1 MRTSLF
7 LIPILSLCAGACAP
21 ARAEA
26 GPFPIATAAAQ
37 AGPPVAAGSASGRA
51 AGSEAGPMSQA
62 GALAPASL
70 PFPGSNRAD
79 ANRPVILDAWKRRVD
94 RNHGVHAWNR
104 DNDGMR
110 VFQEWIALL
119 TLAQGRGPQER
130 ERMGL
135 ALQRYVVGGNIGPL
149 GFVGT
154 SIPVPGYDQGDFD
167 MSLLNCASLLGLF
180 EDDRTLLTDTT
191 FLHLIKR
198 VARVWGQRPKGH
210 FEVGF
215 VSMPETENHLFM
227 TESTRFLINQMIAGN
242 RRGLPALAA
251 LRDSLQGA
259 GVELD
264 NGQGPLKRLL
274 LRNMQQALRKGF
286 FEFNAQIYQRFTLHA
301 LDNLY
306 SFSRDPAVSEGAAC
320 LLDYLSAVFA
330 FQSFGSVRYGPYRR
344 SSEVY
349 GDSSLIGNDAVCSF
363 FALQS
368 GAFGPSAAGFWRI
381 RNSHA
386 HMALFSAVLKYR
398 VPAPILAY
406 MQGRPAE
413 YRAEIRSAYAGRGM
427 RRRPTEA
434 YSGGP
439 DWLLTAGGRYE
450 SYAGPN
456 FPTLRFWFNDAPWVY
471 DVITRPG
478 SLLLDPARERPREL
492 KDILHFR
499 GAQWRAN
506 NMAIHRNFLYGYAPA
521 ARYNPPD
528 WPQHVPAGWKWD
540 GRTYATRDF
549 DFRFFDRS
557 DRGVYVVLS
566 RLRPLE
572 TWLRWGYQR
581 YMRGGIEVVDTADV
595 GSLQALRDSTLARNA
610 AKAHWPLGPH
620 RYTYVDFSGARLGLN
635 ARYDG
640 TRDGIVRV
648 QEPPADTAASAA
660 PDVVPPFPVAG
671 ADAPTASA
679 GFLPRRASRPLF
691 QVETYRP
698 WRGKVAEADG
708 EGGLWL
714 YHPGTGGYCLADFR
728 EWWNPR
734 RIVKE

>member
-1 MRTSLF
+1 
-7 LIPILSLCAGACAP
+7 
-21 ARAEA
+21 
-26 GPFPIATAAAQ
+26 
-37 AGPPVAAGSASGRA
+37 
-51 AGSEAGPMSQA
+51 
-62 GALAPASL
+62 
-70 PFPGSNRAD
+70 
-79 ANRPVILDAWKRRVD
+79 
-94 RNHGVHAWNR
+94 
-104 DNDGMR
+104 
-110 VFQEWIALL
+110 
-119 TLAQGRGPQER
+119 
-130 ERMGL
+130 
-135 ALQRYVVGGNIGPL
+135 VVGGNIGPL

-167 MSLLNCASLLGLF
+167 MSLLNCVSLLSLF
-180 EDDRTLLTDTT
+180 EDERTLLTDTT
-191 FLHLIKR
+191 FVHLIKR

-242 RRGLPALAA
+242 RRGLPALAS
-251 LRDSLQGA
+251 LRDSLQAA

-264 NGQGPLKRLL
+264 NGHGPLKRLL

-306 SFSRDPAVSEGAAC
+306 SFSRDPAVSEGAAI

-330 FQSFGSVRYGPYRR
+330 FQSFDAVRYGPYRR

-368 GAFGPSAAGFWRI
+368 GAFGSHANAFWRSHS
-381 RNSHA
+381 SHA

-413 YRAEIRSAYAGRGM
+413 YRAEIHSAYAGRGL
-427 RRRPTEA
+427 RRRPTES

-450 SYAGPN
+450 TYAGPN
-456 FPTLRFWFNDAPWVY
+456 FPTLRFWFSDAPWVY

-478 SLLLDPARERPREL
+478 SLLLDPARERPRQL

-499 GAQWRAN
+499 GTQWRAN

-521 ARYNPPD
+521 SDYNPTD

-540 GRTYATRDF
+540 GRTYSTRDF

-566 RLRPLE
+566 RLRSPR

-581 YMRGGIEVVDTADV
+581 YMRGGIEVVDTADAP
-595 GSLQALRDSTLARNA
+595 SLAALRDSTLAHNEG
-610 AKAHWPLGPH
+610 KAHWPLGPH
-620 RYTYVDFSGARLGLN
+620 RYTYVDFAGARLGLN
-635 ARYDG
+635 SRYDG

-648 QEPPADTAASAA
+648 QEAPADTATASAPA
-660 PDVVPPFPVAG
+660 VVPPFTVSGAAG
-671 ADAPTASA
+671 APTASA
-679 GFLPRRASRPLF
+679 GFLPGRSSRPLF

-698 WRGKVAEADG
+698 WRGTVAAADG

-714 YHPGTGGYCLADFR
+714 YHPGTGGYCRADFR

>member
-1 MRTSLF
+1 MRAA
-7 LIPILSLCAGACAP
+7 IILAILPSLCVG
-21 ARAEA
+21 
-26 GPFPIATAAAQ
+26 AAA
-37 AGPPVAAGSASGRA
+37 
-51 AGSEAGPMSQA
+51 
-62 GALAPASL
+62 LNDAPRVPDRTVSPESNPRDSL
-70 PFPGSNRAD
+70 PAPGTNLAE

-94 RNHGVHAWNR
+94 RNRGVHVWSR
-104 DNDGMR
+104 ENDGMR
-110 VFQEWIALL
+110 VFQEWITLL
-119 TLAQGRGPQER
+119 TLAQGAGPQER
-130 ERMGL
+130 ARVGR
-135 ALQRYVVGGNIGPL
+135 ALQKYVVGGDIGPL

-167 MSLLNCASLLGLF
+167 MSLLNCASLLSLF
-180 EDDRTLLTDTT
+180 EDDRALLTDTT

-210 FEVGF
+210 FDVGF
-215 VSMPETENHLFM
+215 VSVPETENHLFM

-242 RRGLPALAA
+242 RRQLPAMAA
-251 LRDSLQGA
+251 LKDSLEAA

-274 LRNMQQALRKGF
+274 LRNMQQAIRKGF

-306 SFSRDPAVSEGAAC
+306 SFSRDPAVAEGAAC

-330 FQSFGSVRYGPYRR
+330 FQSYDAVRYGPYRR

-368 GAFGPSAAGFWRI
+368 GAFGAQAAPFWQV
-381 RNSHA
+381 RNAHA

-413 YRAEIRSAYAGRGM
+413 YRAEIHSAYAGGGL
-427 RRRPTEA
+427 RRRATEA

-456 FPTLRFWFNDAPWVY
+456 FPTLRFWFSDAPWVY

-499 GAQWRAN
+499 GTQWRAN
-506 NMAIHRNFLYGYAPA
+506 NMAIHRRFLYGYAPA
-521 ARYNPPD
+521 AGYNAPD

-540 GRTYATRDF
+540 GRTYSTRDF
-549 DFRFFDRS
+549 DFRFLDRS

-581 YMRGGIEVVDTADV
+581 YLRGGIEVVDTSEVA
-595 GSLQALRDSTLARNA
+595 SLAALRDTTLSHNA
-610 AKAHWPLGPH
+610 AKPHWPLGPH
-620 RYTYVDFSGARLGLN
+620 RFTYVDFAGARLGLN
-635 ARYDG
+635 HRYDG
-640 TRDGIVRV
+640 TRDGIARV
-648 QEPPADTAASAA
+648 QEAQIDSAA
-660 PDVVPPFPVAG
+660 AAAAAIPAVVPPFPVSG
-671 ADAPTASA
+671 IGEGTVSA
-679 GFLPRRASRPLF
+679 GFLPGRPPNPLF
-691 QVETYRP
+691 KVESFRP
-698 WRGKVAEADG
+698 WRGTIASADG

-714 YHPGTGGYCLADFR
+714 YHPGTGGYCRADFR

-734 RIVKE
+734 RIVRE